1 MLAQEPRVQI
11 APNVRELTESQD
23 VQEDLPEIDTGGT
36 HHPTGVEKEGEEE
49 PLELL
54 EDTVIDQEVVIEV
67 DREELEE
74 VPQELHHLEGEPQP
88 HPE

>member
-36 HHPTGVEKEGEEE
+36 HHPTGVEKEGELH
-49 PLELL
+49 PQLETISSKVELS
-54 EDTVIDQEVVIEV
+54 DQNS
-67 DREELEE
+67 
-74 VPQELHHLEGEPQP
+74 HL
-88 HPE
+88 